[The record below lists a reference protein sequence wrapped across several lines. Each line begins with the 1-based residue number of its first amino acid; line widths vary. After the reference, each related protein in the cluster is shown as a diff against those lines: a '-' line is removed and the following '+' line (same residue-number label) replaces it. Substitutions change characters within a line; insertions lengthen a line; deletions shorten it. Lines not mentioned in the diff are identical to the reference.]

1 MQKET
6 ARREMTPAE
15 KIAILEQTR
24 SGLVARKIGLENKIR
39 QLEARRVK
47 TEEQAE
53 VKDRPF

>member
-15 KIAILEQTR
+15 KIALLEQTR

-39 QLEARRVK
+39 QLEARGGRI
-47 TEEQAE
+47 EEQAE